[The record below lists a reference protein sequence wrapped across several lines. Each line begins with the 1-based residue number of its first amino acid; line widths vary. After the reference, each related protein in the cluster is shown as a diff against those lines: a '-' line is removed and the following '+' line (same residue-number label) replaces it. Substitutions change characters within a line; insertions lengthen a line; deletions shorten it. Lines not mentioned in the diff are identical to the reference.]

1 MSVIALAGVP
11 KSITNTNVNV
21 LLKHLKSSIRG
32 DFEFMNFIISG
43 NEKTAY
49 LRLSEKLDPQEVVE
63 NINSKKRIIYAYIP
77 EDIPDFPYKKKQRMS
92 KSMIISQSVYDIL
105 EEMQSK
111 FPGLHDL
118 SASTAHKLLNEIAK
132 TIFKRLQKNLDQKEK
147 PGAGHTIK
155 LTRLYRRRYPHFTD
169 FQLILS
175 LLCSIQDAEG
185 KPRYSIQESDLTSY
199 KIQSYVVDNIPFDT
213 VQNAYTKYLDKIT
226 VTVSDHI
233 KNLEMTPRNTSPE
246 EIARIKIREQLQ
258 ILLPYLPVCMKH
270 ATYNY
275 FIPQESNFY
284 KVHIYG
290 EPVLPSQEAL
300 IPFLKRH
307 KVMST
312 KRSDRIFN
320 MMYLEVPKSQY
331 MILLDADGTRIGG
344 CKLVI
349 RPSNMPVYKLPRIL
363 VKEMQRQYLIDS
375 DQHHTIMSDQ

>member
-11 KSITNTNVNV
+11 RSITNSNVGV
-21 LLKHLKSSIRG
+21 LLKHMKSSIKG
-32 DFEFMNFIISG
+32 DYEFMNFIIKG
-43 NEKTAY
+43 KEKTAF

-63 NINSKKRIIYAYIP
+63 NINSRKRIIYAYIP
-77 EDIPDFPYKKKQRMS
+77 EDIPDFPYKKRQRMS
-92 KSMIISQSVYDIL
+92 VSTVMSSVYEIM

-111 FPGLHDL
+111 FAGLHDL

-132 TIFKRLQKNLDQKEK
+132 TVFKRLQKILDQKEGSNME
-147 PGAGHTIK
+147 PIIK
-155 LTRLYRRRYPHFTD
+155 LTRLYRKKYPHFTD

-175 LLCSIQDAEG
+175 ILCSIQDAEG

-199 KIQSYVVDNIPFDT
+199 KIQSYVVDNIPFDM

-226 VTVSDHI
+226 LTVTDHI

-258 ILLPYLPVCMKH
+258 TLLPYLPVCMRH

-290 EPVLPSQEAL
+290 EPALPSQEAL
-300 IPFLKRH
+300 SGFLKRH

-312 KRSDRIFN
+312 KRSDRMYN
-320 MMYLEVPKSQY
+320 KVYLEVPKSQY
-331 MILLDADGTRIGG
+331 MILLDADGTYIGS

-349 RPSNMPVYKLPRIL
+349 RPSNLPIYKLPRII
-363 VKEMQRQYLIDS
+363 VKEMQRKFL
-375 DQHHTIMSDQ
+375 TAGPV